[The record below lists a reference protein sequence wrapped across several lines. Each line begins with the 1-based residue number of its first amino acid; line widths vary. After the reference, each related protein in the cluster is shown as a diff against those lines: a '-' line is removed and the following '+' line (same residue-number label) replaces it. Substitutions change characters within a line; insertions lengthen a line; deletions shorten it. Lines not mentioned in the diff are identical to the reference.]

1 MFPSSPLA
9 MIQVEGEIRDKG
21 SPVESN
27 PMYAVKEEDEVER
40 QNYYSLLRHDR

>member
-9 MIQVEGEIRDKG
+9 MIQVEGEIGDKG

-27 PMYAVKEEDEVER
+27 PMYEEDEVER
-40 QNYYSLLRHDR
+40 QDYYSLLRHDR